1 MLLWALGYIYLFKLV
16 CSFLDNVHPGV
27 ELLGHMVVLF
37 RNLHIAFCSGCT
49 HLHSHQECK
58 RIPLFPHPQQYLL
71 FVFFLM
77 LAILIGVGWYLRV
90 VLVCISLMI
99 SNVEFHVSVGHLY
112 FLLEKCLFS
121 SSAHFLCFFFLMLGC
136 MSCLYIYVIP
146 LEKTLMLGKIEG
158 RKRRGRQRMRWL
170 DGITDSMDMDLSKL
184 RELVM
189 NWEVWHAAVHGVAKS
204 WTWLRD
210 WIDRLISP
218 VFVIICEICSHSVS
232 CLHFLQWK
240 KWRLLT

>member
-16 CSFLDNVHPGV
+16 CSFLDSVHPGV

-58 RIPLFPHPQQYLL
+58 RIPLFPHPHQYLL

-77 LAILIGVGWYLRV
+77 IAILIGVGWYLRV

-112 FLLEKCLFS
+112 FFLEKCLFS
-121 SSAHFLCFFFLMLGC
+121 SSAHFLSVFFFC
-136 MSCLYIYVIP
+136 CCCCWVAWAAYIYIEYHWKRP
-146 LEKTLMLGKIEG
+146 WCWERLKAGREGDDREWDGWMASPTLWTWIWANSGSWLWTGKSGMLQSMGW
-158 RKRRGRQRMRWL
+158 QRAGHDWATELTNWL
-170 DGITDSMDMDLSKL
+170 ASYLSSF
-184 RELVM
+184 
-189 NWEVWHAAVHGVAKS
+189 AKS
-204 WTWLRD
+204 A
-210 WIDRLISP
+210 
-218 VFVIICEICSHSVS
+218 
-232 CLHFLQWK
+232 
-240 KWRLLT
+240 LTQ